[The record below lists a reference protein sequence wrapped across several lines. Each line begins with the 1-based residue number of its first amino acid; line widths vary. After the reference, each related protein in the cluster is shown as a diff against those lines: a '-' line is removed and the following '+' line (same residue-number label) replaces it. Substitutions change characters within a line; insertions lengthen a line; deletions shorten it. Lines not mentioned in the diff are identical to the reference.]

1 MHKYLKLLSTA
12 AFCILFS
19 LFVQPVRVHADT
31 SLPTGFAKTQIASG
45 ISQPTAIA
53 QTPDGRIFVLRKG
66 GYVLVIKDSALLS
79 TPALTLPVNA
89 DGERG
94 LLGIALDPSFSTNG
108 YIYLYYT
115 RANPLENRVSRF
127 TVIGDSISSSSEVV
141 LLKTTQ
147 TLGQVHHA
155 GTVRVGPDGKLW
167 VSIGNNNIPNNP
179 QDLTTL
185 HGKLLRINKDGSTPT
200 DNPFYGQNGREQRI
214 WAYGLRNPFRFSFLP
229 DGRPILGDVGDE
241 SYEEVNII
249 EKGSNYGYPMVEGT
263 CASCSSIN
271 PIYTYA
277 HNGTSASITGGF
289 VYGSTG
295 SPSNPF
301 PAAYNGAYFYGDY
314 AKNFIRSFKLADG
327 SVINDSVFDQNPGT
341 IVDMFQGED
350 GSLYYLT
357 IVPGAVYKI
366 SYSTDNQ
373 PPTATITAN
382 PTVGLAP
389 LSVQFSSEGSEDPE
403 GNTLT
408 YLWNFGNGTTSTQ
421 ASPTHVYTQNGTY
434 TTSLTVSDGTL
445 SASTISFP
453 IYVGKQAPTAQII
466 TPLADST
473 YNAGATITASAS
485 ASDATDGSLPDSA
498 YNWQVIFHHG
508 THTHPF
514 LDTLPASKS
523 ATFVIPDTGEP
534 SADTYYEI
542 VLTVTN
548 SQGFTTTQKRMIYPN
563 KVQLTFASNTPG
575 TTFTLDGKPFSL
587 PYTTQ
592 AVVGFKRTIDTLS
605 PQTIASENYDFRMW
619 SDGGKKVH
627 TITTPAV
634 DRTYTASFSNVGDGV
649 GSIHFRI
656 RQAEANGY
664 PDDQVFINGAT
675 AKLTDITG
683 TTVLATTTSA
693 PIGNQDGWVLF
704 DNIPVGSYAIIGYKS
719 GYIGSWKQT
728 DCSVGPGDI
737 SDGVILQSSSTENF
751 IAAWQTPISV
761 TKGGNAWCHDV
772 GLKVAENGNLY
783 VRAMLVE
790 RDPQIPYARPSYIE
804 TDMLNGVTVKL
815 TDTTGTVVKATTTST
830 TAPWGGN
837 GWIMFDNIKAGQYG
851 LLGYKQ
857 GYVGYA
863 KATSCSTMEINHSLQ
878 NANTDGEI
886 AAWNTPVTIAGGN
899 TTNCYDIG
907 LLGFGNL
914 HYRVREF
921 DSSGN
926 WTGKYL
932 NGATAKLTDPTGQI
946 VYATATSTTINGQD
960 GWVLFD
966 HIESGYYA
974 IITYK
979 AGLAGYW
986 RQNGC
991 NAQPSTTNVTTT
1003 TNTNGAVGVIQPSVR
1018 LIPNSTVFCHDAGLK
1033 DGSIVNDTGSIHFRV
1048 REFNSDDD
1056 FTGTFVNG
1064 ATAKLMSA
1072 DGQTVID
1079 TAVSERINGQDG
1091 WILFDFVDTTKT
1103 YSILTYKSG
1112 LSGLWK
1118 QTQCS
1123 GFGTT
1128 TEATTQNQ
1136 FTDGNVAV
1144 QQTGVSVS
1152 ANQISYCK
1160 DAGLKNSALTT
1171 QQGSIHFRI
1180 RDVDANGIPT
1190 GDFINGATAKLMNET
1205 ATTVIAT
1212 GVSEKIGDQDGW
1224 VLFNNIPVGT
1234 YATLA
1239 YKSGYAGK
1247 WKQTSCTSGL
1257 GTTDSAII
1265 QNAHTEGKIAA
1276 WQQSVG
1282 VVSKTITFCK
1292 DLGLA
1297 EITPS
1302 KQQGKLHF
1310 RVLSFDGNGNWTGN
1324 YINGVTAKLMD
1335 TAGNTVIKTL
1345 TSENIGGQDGW
1356 VLFDNIPSGTYGLL
1370 VYKSGFT
1377 GVWKGQGCDKNGTME
1392 NVTIN
1397 NSTTEGNTAV
1407 WANDVPITTNQITY
1421 CRDAGLKDTQITP

>member
-1 MHKYLKLLSTA
+1 MHNYLKLLSTA

-19 LFVQPVRVHADT
+19 LFIQPVRVHADT
-31 SLPTGFAKTQIASG
+31 SLPSGFAKTQIASG

-66 GYVLVIKDSALLS
+66 GYVLVIKNNALLS

-94 LLGIALDPSFSTNG
+94 LLGIALDPGFSTNG

-115 RANPLENRVSRF
+115 RSNPLENRVSRF

-141 LLKTTQ
+141 ILKTTQ
-147 TLGQVHHA
+147 TLGLVHHA

-167 VSIGNNNIPNNP
+167 VSIGNNNIANNP

-185 HGKLLRINKDGSTPT
+185 HGKLIRINKDGSTPT
-200 DNPFYGQNGREQRI
+200 DNPFYGQTGKESRI

-249 EKGSNYGYPMVEGT
+249 EKGGNYGYPMSEGT

-289 VYGSTG
+289 IYSGTQ
-295 SPSNPF
+295 F
-301 PAAYNGAYFYGDY
+301 PPAYTGAYFYGDY

-327 SVINDSVFDQNPGT
+327 SVIEDNVFDSDPGT
-341 IVDMFQGED
+341 IVDMFQGSD
-350 GSLYYLT
+350 GSLYYVT

-366 SYSTDNQ
+366 SYSSENQ
-373 PPTATITAN
+373 PPTAKIDAS

-389 LSVQFSSEGSEDPE
+389 LGVQFTGDGSKDPE
-403 GNTLT
+403 GSSLT
-408 YLWNFGNGTTSTQ
+408 YFWNFGDGTTSTL
-421 ASPTHVYTQNGTY
+421 ANPTHTYTQNGTY
-434 TTSLTVSDGTL
+434 TAALTVSDGTL
-445 SASTISFP
+445 TGSTISFP

-466 TPLADST
+466 TPLSNST
-473 YNAGATITASAS
+473 YDAGATITASAS
-485 ASDATDGSLPDSA
+485 ASDAVDEQLPNSA
-498 YNWQVIFHHG
+498 YNWSVIFHHG

-514 LDTLPASKS
+514 LDALPASKS

-548 SQGFTTTQKRMIYPN
+548 SQGFSTTQKRFIYPN
-563 KVQLTFASNTPG
+563 KVQLSFATNTPG
-575 TTFTLDGKPFSL
+575 TTFTLDGKPFAL

-605 PQTIASENYDFRMW
+605 PQTINGENQDFRMW

-627 TITTPAV
+627 TITTPQV
-634 DRTYTASFSNVGDGV
+634 DTTYTVSFSNVGDGV

-664 PDDQVFINGAT
+664 PNDQIFINGTT

-683 TTVLATTTSA
+683 TTVLATTISQ
-693 PIGNQDGWVLF
+693 PVNGQDGWVLF

-719 GYIGSWKQT
+719 GYIGSWRQT
-728 DCSVGPGDI
+728 DCSVDPGDI
-737 SDGVILQSSSTENF
+737 SEGVILQSNSTENF
-751 IAAWQTPISV
+751 IAAWQTPVAV

-804 TDMLNGVTVKL
+804 TDMLNDVTVKL

-830 TAPWGGN
+830 TAPWGGD
-837 GWIMFDNIKAGQYG
+837 GWIMFDAVKAGQYG
-851 LLGYKQ
+851 LLGYKD

-863 KATSCSTMEINHSLQ
+863 KATSCSTMEINSSLQ
-878 NANTDGEI
+878 NENTDGNI

-899 TTNCYDIG
+899 STNCYDIG
-907 LLGFGNL
+907 FIGFGNL

-921 DSSGN
+921 DAAGN
-926 WTGKYL
+926 WTGKYI
-932 NGATAKLTDPTGQI
+932 NGATAKLTDPSGQI
-946 VYATATSTTINGQD
+946 VYATATSQTINGQD

-979 AGLAGYW
+979 AGLSGVW

-991 NAQPSTTNVTTT
+991 SAQPSTTNVTTT
-1003 TNTNGAVGVIQPSVR
+1003 TNTDGAVGVIQPSVR
-1018 LIPNSTVFCHDAGLK
+1018 IIPNSTVFCQDAGLK
-1033 DGSIVNDTGSIHFRV
+1033 DGSIANDKGSIHFRV

-1064 ATAKLMSA
+1064 ATAKLVDST
-1072 DGQTVID
+1072 GTVIA
-1079 TAVSERINGQDG
+1079 TETSTSINGQDG
-1091 WILFDFVDTTKT
+1091 WVLFQFIDPSASYTI
-1103 YSILTYKSG
+1103 YTYKNG
-1112 LSGLWK
+1112 LEGLWK
-1118 QTQCS
+1118 QTDCNGQ
-1123 GFGTT
+1123 GTT
-1128 TEATTQNQ
+1128 SGATAQNQ
-1136 FTDGNVAV
+1136 YTDAHIAVTQTNVAV
-1144 QQTGVSVS
+1144 T
-1152 ANQISYCK
+1152 ANTIAFCK
-1160 DAGLKNSALTT
+1160 DAGLKNSANT
-1171 QQGSIHFRI
+1171 QQKGSIHFRV
-1180 RDVDANGIPT
+1180 RDVDENGIPT

-1212 GVSEKIGDQDGW
+1212 GVSEAINGQDGW
-1224 VLFNNIPVGT
+1224 VLFNNIPVGS

-1239 YKSGYAGK
+1239 YKTGYAGK
-1247 WKQTSCTSGL
+1247 WKQTSCTSGP

-1265 QNAHTEGKIAA
+1265 QNAHTEGKVAA

-1282 VVSKTITFCK
+1282 VVNKTITFCK

-1310 RVLSFDGNGNWTGN
+1310 RVLSFDANGNFTGN
-1324 YINGVTAKLMD
+1324 YINGATAKLTD
-1335 TAGNTVIKTL
+1335 VSGNTVIKTL

-1356 VLFDNIPSGTYGLL
+1356 VLFDNIPSDTYGLL
-1370 VYKSGFT
+1370 VYKANMT
-1377 GVWKGQGCDKNGTME
+1377 GVWKGQGCDKNGTID
-1392 NVTIN
+1392 NVTIT
-1397 NSTTEGNTAV
+1397 NSNTEGNAAV

-1421 CRDAGLKDTQITP
+1421 CRDAGLKDAQITP